1 MSKVCEG
8 IYFIQKPFTVNTE
21 QIGCYYFNILSA
33 FIKAKELGAAIVPPL
48 LPLAPRDNISV
59 ELNSDKCWSG
69 SILDFGSINSA
80 DVLDYSSIKTLTLA
94 EFHTQ
99 SNGRVNMKDDT
110 LTISDFTFV
119 NDSTSSYTIADLP
132 GRWDTQGNDPQL
144 FYRGLY
150 KSLPLRSDFIDEPAW
165 FRILKLRP
173 FLGVHWRR
181 GDRGNIALGEIGKR
195 LWHSTEPDK
204 VAACINRY
212 IEQHPELEWV
222 YVSTNSGSEEDRQ
235 VLKSLVKLD
244 IYYLD
249 IPDGEAALNLWKWDI
264 TDLFMCSKASHLLL
278 SPGGFQN
285 SSAFGRIICA
295 EYLKFNHNEPHIK
308 FMPLVI

>member
-1 MSKVCEG
+1 MSHQCEG

-21 QIGCYYFNILSA
+21 QMGCYYFNILNA
-33 FIKAKELGAAIVPPL
+33 LIKAKDLGAAIVPPL

-59 ELNSDKCWSG
+59 ELNSDKSWSG

-94 EFHTQ
+94 EFHTR
-99 SNGRVNMKDDT
+99 SNGRVNMKDDIV
-110 LTISDFTFV
+110 TISDFTFI
-119 NDSTSSYTIADLP
+119 NYSTSSYIITDLP

-165 FRILKLRP
+165 FSSLKLKP

-181 GDRGNIALGEIGKR
+181 GDRGNITLGEIGKR

-212 IEQHPELEWV
+212 IENHPELEWV
-222 YVSTNSGSEEDRQ
+222 YVSTNSGSEGDRQ
-235 VLKSLVKLD
+235 LLKSLVKLGL
-244 IYYLD
+244 YYLD
-249 IPDGEAALNLWKWDI
+249 IPNGEPALNLWKWDI
-264 TDLFMCSKASHLLL
+264 TDLFMCSKASYLLL

-285 SSAFGRIICA
+285 SSAFGRLICA

-308 FMPLVI
+308 FMQLVI